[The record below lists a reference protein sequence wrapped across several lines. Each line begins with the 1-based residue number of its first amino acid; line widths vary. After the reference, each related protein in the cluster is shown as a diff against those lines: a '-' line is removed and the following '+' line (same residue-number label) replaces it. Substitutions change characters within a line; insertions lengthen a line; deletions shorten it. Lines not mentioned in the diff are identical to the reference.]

1 MQDVRG
7 NLQSQHAVCLFLD
20 AGNDGAGVRLPC
32 RSQDLQTEFGSWIP
46 PAGGTIR
53 CRSRLLRKIHAFYL
67 KATKRLHVT
76 PPHRRRTAAAGRFV
90 GVCGGLCFGL
100 LDPVSNIVVNTLL
113 VSANNEGSRP
123 ATLEDL
129 KRRSLD
135 AMVAFL
141 TRMFPDLAE
150 CQALRYLR
158 LAGADLLVAARIVAS
173 DVGLKRFDEPAS
185 RPAATESLSMALKC
199 AALAAGADDLL
210 VDGWKKISTHA
221 DEVLRLLGLLRGAL
235 RRSSSIGKLARLLLM
250 LRRRPQA
257 HAGVDLWWAW
267 QLAACRS
274 IRPCDDGVPFR
285 HTPLLIRTLQDAIH
299 GFYLQALARLPSGE
313 LRSRFH
319 RSLLK
324 GGHCY
329 GPLDPVSNIIVNT
342 VWYDAAFPRTHE
354 LDMDVIGTR
363 SIHRLENQSLYG
375 MASFLCTRYHSIDFH
390 EAVCFL
396 LEADANLLLAD
407 PNLDSEGTMA
417 SVYGMWGGVLR
428 HGEACLFNDQDHLEP
443 DTGVQEAFLAAAMAA
458 QHCNPDA
465 QVKLLTSCKEML
477 GPALSLLQGG
487 GKLSSE
493 DVHRLAMLLCPE
505 SPRETKP
512 LLPLPLTG
520 YPRAEVA
527 DAHTRITKKVRA
539 VLNSYEQMP
548 NRVGSHI

>member
-1 MQDVRG
+1 MTGGARG
-7 NLQSQHAVCLFLD
+7 SE
-20 AGNDGAGVRLPC
+20 RE
-32 RSQDLQTEFGSWIP
+32 S
-46 PAGGTIR
+46 AGGREGRMT
-53 CRSRLLRKIHAFYL
+53 SGA
-67 KATKRLHVT
+67 
-76 PPHRRRTAAAGRFV
+76 RT
-90 GVCGGLCFGL
+90 
-100 LDPVSNIVVNTLL
+100 S
-113 VSANNEGSRP
+113 
-123 ATLEDL
+123 
-129 KRRSLD
+129 
-135 AMVAFL
+135 
-141 TRMFPDLAE
+141 
-150 CQALRYLR
+150 ALRYLR
-158 LAGADLLVAARIVAS
+158 LAGSDLLVAARIVAS
-173 DVGLKRFDEPAS
+173 DVGIKRFDEFAS
-185 RPAATESLSMALKC
+185 RPAATESLNMALKC

-210 VDGWKKISTHA
+210 VDGWHEISTHA
-221 DEVLRLLGLLRGAL
+221 DEVLRLLGLLRGTF
-235 RRSSSIGKLARLLLM
+235 RRSSSIGKLARLVLM

-257 HAGVDLWWAW
+257 HADVDLWWAW
-267 QLAACRS
+267 QLAAGRS
-274 IRPCDDGVPFR
+274 IRPSGDGVPFR

-363 SIHRLENQSLYG
+363 SMHRLENQSLYG

-407 PNLDSEGTMA
+407 PNLDPEGTMA

-548 NRVGSHI
+548 NGVAQNRCLYCEFMGIRIVHPVGINFHGRELEFEKMACGEDTYGDDLVSTLTQPFYSNLKIISDRCLMADNVRGRVKEDSLYDDVDGQKRERILSSKNISAADALFLVPCSSYV